1 MLTDAGYSHRPQN
14 EGAFIAVLIDG
25 DGAKFADAYLNDPVE
40 GGSNAAKALR
50 QAVRDHLRTSSNDF
64 NSEDVPILIRVYANI
79 NDLAKS
85 LRLSRIIEHD
95 EDMRLFA
102 ERFTNSRAE
111 VDFVNVGRGKENA
124 DSKLR
129 KMLAHY
135 TRNIQCKK
143 VFVACC
149 HDNGYLHDLRD
160 YSDRADLRQKMVLLE
175 TTPAE
180 PGFRMLGLELTRFDT
195 VFRSNGLLNETKRA
209 SLADLSMNSRL
220 LAPTQAPPS
229 AYHTLPEAS
238 PPRIT
243 APLSA
248 EAHQPHPLPPVQM
261 PTPPS
266 ISSSSPALAMA
277 NSAGSEAL
285 PNRTSSIVTSGNGG
299 MSIRYSTAGGKQDLQ
314 NIDIKPAKKKESK
327 SISYNFEG
335 RRIDPP
341 IRYPTN
347 SSAQATYQ
355 AKLEKISPN
364 AFCNDHYLIGKCR
377 QSHCKRVHDVE
388 LTANEV
394 AIHRYKART
403 SVCPRGPEC
412 VEYDCYLSHHCIK
425 DPRCPRMSACKFAK
439 TDYGNLHLDTNQ
451 KLQAV

>member
-1 MLTDAGYSHRPQN
+1 M
-14 EGAFIAVLIDG
+14 
-25 DGAKFADAYLNDPVE
+25 
-40 GGSNAAKALR
+40 ALR
-50 QAVRDHLRTSSNDF
+50 QAVRDHLGTSSNDF
-64 NSEDVPILIRVYANI
+64 NIEDVPILIRVYANL

-85 LRLSRIIEHD
+85 LRYSNVIERD

-102 ERFTNSRAE
+102 EKFTNSRAE

-160 YSDRADLRQKMVLLE
+160 FSDRTDLRHKVVLVE

-180 PGFRMLGLELTRFDT
+180 PGFRLLGLELTRFDT
-195 VFRSNGLLNETKRA
+195 VFRTNGLLNETKRA
-209 SLADLSMNSRL
+209 SLADLSLNSRL
-220 LAPTQAPPS
+220 LAPAQAPQP
-229 AYHTLPEAS
+229 AYHSLPEAS
-238 PPRIT
+238 PPRT
-243 APLSA
+243 MAPPLA
-248 EAHQPHPLPPVQM
+248 EAHHPQPLPQPQPPIQM

-266 ISSSSPALAMA
+266 ISSPSPALALA
-277 NSAGSEAL
+277 KSAGTEAL
-285 PNRTSSIVTSGNGG
+285 PNRTSSIVSSGNGG
-299 MSIRYSTAGGKQDLQ
+299 VSISYSTAGGKQDLQ
-314 NIDIKPAKKKESK
+314 NIDIKPAKKKEPK
-327 SISYNFEG
+327 SISYNYDG
-335 RRIDPP
+335 CRIDPP
-341 IRYPTN
+341 IKHPAN
-347 SSAQATYQ
+347 SPAQATYQ
-355 AKLEKISPN
+355 AKLEKVSPN

-377 QSHCKRVHDVE
+377 QAHCKRVHDVE

-412 VEYDCYLSHHCIK
+412 AEYDCYLSHHCIK
-425 DPRCPRMSACKFAK
+425 DPRCPRMSTCKFAK
-439 TDYGNLHLDTNQ
+439 TDFGNLHLDTNQ
-451 KLQAV
+451 KLQAA